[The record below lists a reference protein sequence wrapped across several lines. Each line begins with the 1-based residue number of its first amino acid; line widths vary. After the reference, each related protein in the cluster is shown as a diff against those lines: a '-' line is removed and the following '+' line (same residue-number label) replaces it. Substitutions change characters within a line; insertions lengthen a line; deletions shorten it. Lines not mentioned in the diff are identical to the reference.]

1 MDFSEELKNKVA
13 QTEQIVKSY
22 LPKEDGY
29 QSVIMEAMNYS
40 VLRGGKRLRP
50 LLMAETCKMFSG
62 LDILSDDERI
72 APSVATSNSAFGRS
86 KLNEND
92 ALYSIAGPLERF
104 MAAMEMIH
112 NYSLVHDDLPA
123 IDNDDLRRG
132 KKTTHVVFG
141 DAMGILAGDALL
153 NFAYET
159 VAGAFSTNDDK
170 ESTLIN
176 LRCSKAFSVLSKKAG
191 IYGMVGGQVCDV
203 NDEGKDIPKN
213 ELLFIHENKTAA
225 LIEASMMIGAILA
238 GATDAD
244 VATIEKIASN
254 IGIAFQIRDDILDIT
269 STNEVLGKPI
279 GSDEKNK
286 KVTYVTFEGLEKS
299 EDDVKKLT
307 DEALTL
313 LHKLPG
319 QNLFLENLILSL
331 VERKK

>member
-1 MDFSEELKNKVA
+1 MDLEKELAEKKEA
-13 QTEQIVKSY
+13 AEKIIRSY
-22 LPKEDGY
+22 LPKEEGY

-50 LLMAETCKMFSG
+50 ILMAETCKLFSG
-62 LDILSDDERI
+62 LDILSSDQKIE
-72 APSVATSNSAFGRS
+72 ASVRVSNSAFGRTAAE
-86 KLNEND
+86 KND

-141 DAMGILAGDALL
+141 EAMGILAGDALL
-153 NFAYET
+153 NYAYET
-159 VAGAFSTNDDK
+159 MAGAFSTWDDE

-176 LRCSKAFSVLSKKAG
+176 LRSAKAFSVLSKKAG

-203 NDEGKDIPKN
+203 NDEGKDIPKG
-213 ELLFIHENKTAA
+213 ELMFIHENKTAA

-238 GATDAD
+238 GANDNE
-244 VATIEKIASN
+244 VSLVEKIASN
-254 IGIAFQIRDDILDIT
+254 IGISFQIRDDILDVT
-269 STNEVLGKPI
+269 STDEELGKPV

-286 KVTYVTFEGLEKS
+286 KVTFVTFEGVEKS
-299 EDDVKKLT
+299 EQEVIEKT
-307 DEALTL
+307 NEAIDI

-319 QNLFLENLILSL
+319 QNLFLEQLIFSL
-331 VERKK
+331 ASRMK